1 MTAATIKNE
10 TNSKARGLKE
20 QIIDAAS
27 RLLIEEGY
35 DNLSLRHIAQQ
46 VGCSQM
52 AMYRHFVNKD
62 ALIQHL
68 CVELYTRFTD
78 RIIRRL
84 GATTDPLKQIHIFIS
99 ELIGFAVGYPDHYS
113 LIFLVRQKD
122 KVLTEQ
128 RDELGREFLQL
139 IRRNVADLLP
149 EGTEKAVVDSR
160 LRQIVTAL
168 HGAAALLIAHPR
180 AYGLNKEK
188 AIRDMEALVADL
200 LKTSYPG
207 SHPTSELKATRYWRS

>member
-1 MTAATIKNE
+1 MTVAIIKHE
-10 TNSKARGLKE
+10 IGEKPRGLKD

-27 RLLIEEGY
+27 RVLIEEGY
-35 DNLSLRHIAQQ
+35 DNLSLRHIAQE

-52 AMYRHFVNKD
+52 AMYRHFANKD

-68 CVELYTRFTD
+68 CVELYARFTD
-78 RIIRRL
+78 RMIRRL
-84 GATTDPLKQIHIFIS
+84 TGAADPLRQIHIFIS
-99 ELIGFAVGYPDHYS
+99 ELIGFAVAYPDHYS

-122 KVLTEQ
+122 KRLMEQ
-128 RDELGREFLQL
+128 RDELGHEFLQL

-149 EGTEKAVVDSR
+149 HDTEKAIVDRR

-180 AYGLNKEK
+180 AYGLSRER
-188 AIRDMEALVADL
+188 AIRDTEALVADL
-200 LKTSYPG
+200 LKD
-207 SHPTSELKATRYWRS
+207 

>member
-1 MTAATIKNE
+1 MAVAMIKTE
-10 TNSKARGLKE
+10 IKPWGLRE

-27 RLLIEEGY
+27 RVLIEEGY
-35 DNLSLRHIAQQ
+35 DNLSLRHIAHQ

-52 AMYRHFVNKD
+52 AMYRHFANKD
-62 ALIQHL
+62 ALIQYL
-68 CVELYTRFTD
+68 CVELYTRFTE

-84 GATTDPLKQIHIFIS
+84 AETADPLRQIHIFIS

-122 KVLTEQ
+122 KELKEQ
-128 RDELGREFLQL
+128 RDDLGREFLQL
-139 IRRNVADLLP
+139 IRRNVAELLP
-149 EGTEKAVVDSR
+149 ENTEKAVVDSK

-180 AYGLNKEK
+180 AYGLSQEK
-188 AIRDMEALVADL
+188 AIHDTEMLVADI
-200 LKTSYPG
+200 LKG
-207 SHPTSELKATRYWRS
+207 